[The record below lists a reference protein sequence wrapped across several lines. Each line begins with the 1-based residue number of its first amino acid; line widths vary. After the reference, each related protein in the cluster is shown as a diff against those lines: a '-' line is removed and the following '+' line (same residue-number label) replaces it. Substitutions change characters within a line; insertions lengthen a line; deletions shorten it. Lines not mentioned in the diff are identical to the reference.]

1 MSPRAMAQRGAAS
14 VDACSTAVDTSES
27 GMFTRLE
34 LPRAEPGT
42 GVEAARA
49 NALVRDNLR
58 LVWRLLRRL
67 GLSPS
72 DADDAT
78 QRVFFT
84 AVQRIERIQLGSER
98 AFVCRTAVRIAS
110 KIHAASK
117 KRLES
122 EFADALD
129 ALADSTPSLEDLADR
144 HRARQLFDQVLDSMP
159 LELKAVFVLFEIE
172 RLSTSEVAE
181 ALGIPRGT
189 AASRLRR
196 ARVDFEQRVHRLE
209 ARIKF
214 RGALK

>member
-1 MSPRAMAQRGAAS
+1 MSPRAMAQGGVAP
-14 VDACSTAVDTSES
+14 VDVCPAGVDTSES
-27 GMFTRLE
+27 GMFTRLK
-34 LPRAEPGT
+34 LPSSAPSAE
-42 GVEAARA
+42 RA

-78 QRVFFT
+78 QRVFFA
-84 AVQRIERIQLGSER
+84 AVQRVERIQPGSER
-98 AFVCRTAVRIAS
+98 AFVCSTAVRIAS

-122 EFADALD
+122 ELVDALD
-129 ALADSTPSLEDLADR
+129 ALADATPSVEDLADR

-159 LELKAVFVLFEIE
+159 LELKTVFVLFEIE
-172 RLSTSEVAE
+172 RLSTQEVAE

-196 ARVDFEQRVHRLE
+196 ARADFEQRVHRLE
-209 ARIKF
+209 ARIQF
-214 RGALK
+214 RSAAR